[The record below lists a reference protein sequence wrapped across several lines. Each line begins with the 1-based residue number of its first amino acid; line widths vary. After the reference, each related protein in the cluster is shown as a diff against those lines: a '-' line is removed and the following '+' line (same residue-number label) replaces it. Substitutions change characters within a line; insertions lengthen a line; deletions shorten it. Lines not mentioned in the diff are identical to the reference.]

1 MSTSEATVN
10 LLTAEEI
17 KSEIKPLSSNAFL
30 AFFQRIY
37 RAWLGFWYGFC
48 DKHPKAGKLIG
59 QFVVMFV
66 FSNAVTIWQLLVMLF
81 LPYAFIGLWDVPFV
95 WPAIAL
101 PWEDVAH
108 NALNYAIFNEP
119 IKFVIAGEALIV
131 SEQAAV
137 DAMLL
142 TLGGKEAAIEAGVLG
157 ATGLGNFIAFEIAV
171 FTAQCINFPL
181 QRNITFR
188 SNGNPV
194 YQAMWYFIGW
204 VGISIGVNAL
214 WGIMNP
220 LMLWW
225 QWPEFLIALIKTV
238 ITGGISMLVFFPI
251 FIIIFPDA
259 NKVAAKARAKADAIK
274 ASDADPATKAA
285 AELKAVQ
292 KEEEARLFNVKT
304 AKYKAVSQANTRAV
318 QFGSVVANAE
328 KAKANA
334 TTEEAKA
341 KAAEMEARIPEYQLK
356 ASEAIAVKREAVK
369 AYEIAIDEIKA
380 AKTARGED
388 LSKVY

>member
-81 LPYAFIGLWDVPFV
+81 LPYAFVAIWDVPFI
-95 WPAIAL
+95 WPAIEL
-101 PWEDVAH
+101 PGVFDSQG
-108 NALNYAIFNEP
+108 NQMFYAIFNEP
-119 IKFVIAGEALIV
+119 LQFNKEGALIAGGI
-131 SEQAAV
+131 
-137 DAMLL
+137 
-142 TLGGKEAAIEAGVLG
+142 
-157 ATGLGNFIAFEIAV
+157 GNFIAFEIAV

-181 QRNITFR
+181 QRNITFK

-194 YQAMWYFIGW
+194 IQAIWYFIGW
-204 VGISIGVNAL
+204 VLISVFTNAV
-214 WGIMNP
+214 WGIIQPFATAWGWNETIP
-220 LMLWW
+220 VVVTLL
-225 QWPEFLIALIKTV
+225 KTV
-238 ITGGISMLVFFPI
+238 LTGGVSMLIFFFI
-251 FIIIFPDA
+251 FLIIFPDA
-259 NKVAAKARAKADAIK
+259 NKVAAKARAKSDAIK